1 VPTATAERTWAS
13 AGNCTRALAAAI
25 AYIVVST
32 TQSTG
37 EEERWERLSWV
48 ERWEVRTSFTLVG
61 EVMSALN
68 ALLPR

>member
-37 EEERWERLSWV
+37 ERGK
-48 ERWEVRTSFTLVG
+48 VG
-61 EVMSALN
+61 EVELG
-68 ALLPR
+68 